1 MPSSH
6 TPLNRLEM
14 QNPGENDNQWGDI
27 LNERTIAL
35 IDTALDG
42 WTKFALSGPKTL
54 TEADGE
60 PDEARAR
67 VVHVTSGT
75 GGTVTIPAVEKVYM
89 VFNQATGSVTLT
101 VGSGATV
108 VVPTMTAQW
117 VFTDG
122 VNVYTDTVS
131 IDTAIGLELRTAA
144 DAAAA
149 RLVLELGNA
158 ALLNKATTA
167 QTRAASG
174 DAALIADNI
183 KNALEVEG
191 LADASTVAV
200 NWTAGVNFDV
210 SLAGNRTLGNPT
222 NVVEGTTR
230 TIMVKGNSGTARTL
244 SFGSNYKGF
253 LPVLAD
259 ITSTKF
265 YFLTLFAYASDYI
278 LVSVVDGGS

>member
-1 MPSSH
+1 
-6 TPLNRLEM
+6 M

-67 VVHVTSGT
+67 VIHVTSGT

-89 VFNQATGSVTLT
+89 VFNQASGSVTLT

-108 VVPTMTAQW
+108 AVPTMTAQW

-122 VNVYTDTVS
+122 TNVYTDTVS
-131 IDTAIGLELRTAA
+131 IDTAIGLALLTAA

-149 RLVLELGNA
+149 RTVLALGNA
-158 ALLNKATTA
+158 ALLTKASTA
-167 QTRAASG
+167 QTRAAAG
-174 DAALIADNI
+174 DVALIADNI
-183 KNALEVEG
+183 TNASAIVG
-191 LADASTVAV
+191 LSDASTVAV
-200 NWTAGVNFDV
+200 NWTSGVNFDV
-210 SLAGNRTLGNPT
+210 SLAGNRTLGNPS
-222 NVVEGTTR
+222 NVVVGTTR

-244 SFGSNYKGF
+244 SFDTNYKGF

-259 ITSTKF
+259 ITSSKF
-265 YFLTLFAYASDYI
+265 YLLTLYAYSSTHI
-278 LVSVVDGGS
+278 VVSVLDAGS